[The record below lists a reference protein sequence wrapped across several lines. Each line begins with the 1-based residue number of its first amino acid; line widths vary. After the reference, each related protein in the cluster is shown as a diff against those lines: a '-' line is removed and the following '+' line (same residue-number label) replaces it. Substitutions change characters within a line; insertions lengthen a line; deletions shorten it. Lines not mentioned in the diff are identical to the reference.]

1 MEASSQSFEKAKVAS
16 RGIPDLPDYPGSGR
30 TECMTNCK
38 CYWNIKETETEWL
51 CYWSLSN
58 VEHCDSCIDRSNRW
72 NPLVISKNQ

>member
-1 MEASSQSFEKAKVAS
+1 MYMEASSQSFEKAKVSS

-58 VEHCDSCIDRSNRW
+58 VEHCDSC
-72 NPLVISKNQ
+72 